1 MAMPIIRDGKVEGV
15 IAAGLNVEWLGQQ
28 LQQRG
33 VQSGGAILI
42 ADRNGIV
49 VSREPDRENSSAE
62 NSTTALA
69 GSADRS
75 PEARRSSALMAFI
88 ALSATS
94 RLPHAVRTY
103 VSSGI
108 SRTEALAPIDRA
120 VRNSIALFAL
130 GSAIAFLLAWL
141 VGESIIRRPLMRMV
155 ATAEAWRR
163 GMMPPAPALSGV
175 MMKSASSARP
185 STG

>member
-75 PEARRSSALMAFI
+75 PEARRSSASTAFI

-94 RLPHAVRTY
+94 RLPHAVRTLCQQ
-103 VSSGI
+103 
-108 SRTEALAPIDRA
+108 RHLAHR
-120 VRNSIALFAL
+120 
-130 GSAIAFLLAWL
+130 
-141 VGESIIRRPLMRMV
+141 
-155 ATAEAWRR
+155 
-163 GMMPPAPALSGV
+163 
-175 MMKSASSARP
+175 SARAHRP
-185 STG
+185 RRA